1 MTKSQASALSA
12 TGQCF
17 GTPFSARIM
26 PKVVS
31 FVAHYFATM
40 LSFTIFFQNRRFFAP
55 AFLYSCFSLI
65 FSTWVTYIPFIADK
79 LNITEGKIGGALFF
93 ASMGSLCML
102 PVSNRLVDKL
112 GVGRQAFMGFVL
124 YALSLYGLF
133 LAQTYAFFCIALF
146 LFGAMT
152 SVFSISLNSLT
163 ATIEKQAGMNIM
175 SGSHGF
181 WSIGG
186 IIGSSTGSF
195 MAGLLKIPILHIS
208 ILVALLI
215 GIQLYFR
222 KEYYFIRSEHHEKK
236 KHDRFPVRPLLVIA
250 AIGLLMMVTEGAI
263 ADWSALYLKK
273 VVMLKGQFLG
283 FGYALFSAGMT
294 LGRFTGDVLSHRF
307 GSWKLLR
314 IAIGTSLAGFSLVL
328 MAWPAGTLAGF
339 FIIGLGFSVIVPEVY
354 RLASRIEGIRTADGV
369 SFIAATANV
378 GFLIGPVLLGLIAE
392 LRTLHTSF
400 MVLMVFVTVA
410 LLLTWRKR

>member
-1 MTKSQASALSA
+1 M
-12 TGQCF
+12 
-17 GTPFSARIM
+17 
-26 PKVVS
+26 
-31 FVAHYFATM
+31 HYCATM
-40 LSFTIFFQNRRFFAP
+40 LSFGIFFHNRRFFAP

-79 LNITEGKIGGALFF
+79 LKISEGKIGAALFF
-93 ASMGSLCML
+93 ASLGSLCML
-102 PVSNRLVDKL
+102 PVSNWLVEKL
-112 GVGRQAFMGFVL
+112 GVGRQAFSGFVL

-133 LAQTYAFFCIALF
+133 LAPTYAVFCIALF
-146 LFGAMT
+146 LFGAM
-152 SVFSISLNSLT
+152 SSIFSISLNSLT

-195 MAGLLKIPILHIS
+195 IAGLLKIPILHIT

-215 GIQLYFR
+215 GIQLFFR
-222 KEYYFIRSEHHEKK
+222 KEYYFIRSEHHEMK
-236 KHDRFPVRPLLVIA
+236 KHGRFPVKPLLVIGT
-250 AIGLLMMVTEGAI
+250 IGLLIMVTEGAI

-273 VVMLKGQFLG
+273 VVMLKVQFLG

-294 LGRFTGDVLSHRF
+294 IGRFTGDVLSHRF

-314 IAIGTSLAGFSLVL
+314 MAVGTSLAGFSLVL
-328 MAWPAGTLAGF
+328 LTWPAGTLAGF
-339 FIIGLGFSVIVPEVY
+339 FIIGLGFSIIVPEVY
-354 RLASRIEGIRTADGV
+354 RLASRAEGIRTADGV
-369 SFIAATANV
+369 SFIAATTNV
-378 GFLIGPVLLGLIAE
+378 GFLIGPVLLGFIAE
-392 LRTLHTSF
+392 LRSLHTSF
-400 MVLMVFVTVA
+400 MVLMAFVTMA